1 MPRENRKRG
10 KKHKKSKE
18 EDDYAPSSNVEQ
30 QKYAEEQPEIG
41 HGEPSWIRPSAR
53 QEDEFNPEAPF
64 GYVEQDVKAY
74 FRTVDVQIRDWQ
86 DNAAAEEVSEDTD
99 PNEQKRL
106 FFVAALNEMRE
117 KEKQL
122 ATDPDCSVI
131 LERMAHSM
139 DDFVRRVFVDSLA
152 GSFEILSKH
161 RFASHVVQTL
171 FVISRETVAR
181 ETRGIFPADTGQD
194 DKGELLPLTRLILD
208 VCEELL
214 PNLAS
219 LVIDPFASHVLRAL
233 FLLLSPSTASEDDN
247 LVRSKRSSAWK
258 AKQGSMKS
266 LFTDNKGKQ
275 REDIRRSVPAEFTAM
290 ARRFIEQLRSGLSG
304 NEVRAMAASKV
315 ASPCLKVILGV
326 ESDLGMSTSPNSNST
341 ELPEPS
347 DFVGTLLRDPTSSH
361 LLEEIVAR
369 CPDSAYGIIWQ
380 LYFKGSFA
388 RLGIHPVANFVAS
401 KAIERCSAE
410 QLGDVAAEMET
421 GWVKSVRTA
430 RTGVLRAFVDRAAAL
445 KAKGEEAK
453 QAVLQGFNLPDSDPT
468 IIHCILTVLTYDDYK
483 SYKADAVSNPGAQ
496 NEARK
501 PHHHSRRGGPQ
512 QEADPLAFKT
522 QGSILLQSLLK
533 LPEPH
538 VNFVINPLL
547 KLPVED
553 KIKLCHDPS
562 ASRVY
567 DAFLE
572 SPDIQS
578 KCKRQFVMD
587 FIGHYHE
594 LVDDR
599 IGSRVVDRCW
609 AFCDTYLK
617 EKIARSLIKHE
628 QNLAG
633 SFYGKYFARKL
644 NLFLLQRRPEE
655 WRNIQSQSKAHA
667 DQQAQ
672 AQIPQQGQ
680 HQNRAK
686 SNAKGNHTADGG
698 EDADH
703 DTASPPNAAKRKR
716 DNEIEDLFDAALG
729 RKIKKAALGDGVTS
743 ANGVAKEQDTRS
755 MEGKS
760 SKKKRKSRDQQDP
773 GLAAVLGAIRQ
784 APKNEES
791 RSKKKKK
798 QSHF

>member
-10 KKHKKSKE
+10 KKHKKTKE
-18 EDDYAPSSNVEQ
+18 EDDYAPFSNVEQ
-30 QKYAEEQPEIG
+30 QNYPEEQPEIG

-53 QEDEFNPEAPF
+53 QQDEFNPEAPF

-86 DNAAAEEVSEDTD
+86 DNAVAEEVSEDTD

-275 REDIRRSVPAEFTAM
+275 REDIRRSVPTEFTAM

-326 ESDLGMSTSPNSNST
+326 ESDLGMSNEPESLLDQVTMGVITHSHSNST

-347 DFVGTLLRDPTSSH
+347 TLWARYFGIPP
-361 LLEEIVAR
+361 LLIFWRRSWHAVQIQ
-369 CPDSAYGIIWQ
+369 P
-380 LYFKGSFA
+380 
-388 RLGIHPVANFVAS
+388 NFVAS

-445 KAKGEEAK
+445 KAKGDEAK
-453 QAVLQGFNLPDSDPT
+453 QAVLQAFNVPDSDPT

-483 SYKADAVSNPGAQ
+483 SYKADAVSNPGTQ

-512 QEADPLAFKT
+512 QEADPVAFKT

-538 VNFVINPLL
+538 VNFVIDPLL

-553 KIKLCHDPS
+553 KVKLCHDPS

-655 WRNIQSQSKAHA
+655 WRNLQSQKKAHA

-680 HQNRAK
+680 HQNGAK

-698 EDADH
+698 ENADH
-703 DTASPPNAAKRKR
+703 NTTSPPNAAKRKR

-729 RKIKKAALGDGVTS
+729 RKIKKAALGDGVTP

-760 SKKKRKSRDQQDP
+760 SKKERKSRDHQDP

-798 QSHF
+798 QSQL